1 MIAGCSRN
9 VPGTCSAAKDPSD
22 ARATMLVDG
31 GDLVA
36 VRLEIPTIEVE
47 LLGAFQVRVG
57 AREVSSDDWPGRRAS
72 ELVQLLSLAP
82 GHRLLRD
89 EVIEALWP
97 HLDLAAAEANLRK
110 AAHYA
115 RRAVGDPGVVVL
127 RGGEVALLPSGR
139 VHTDVA
145 RFEAEARAALAGDD
159 DERCAAAAGAYAGDL
174 LPGSRYE
181 EWTQAARERLRE
193 QYLELLRRAGA
204 WEQLVEAE
212 PTDERAYQELMR
224 SALAAGSRHAAIHW
238 YGRLRTALAREFAM
252 SPSPNTETIYEE
264 CIAGLG
270 LTEPAFVGRQA
281 ELARAAV
288 VLRSEPGAE
297 IGVVAVRGPAGIGKS
312 ALCRQIAH
320 LARAQ
325 GSTVITVGGQ
335 ADTPYAPLARAVEQV
350 VMGHRSALDGVR
362 GRARSVMA
370 ELLALPTPAKS
381 LEGSVTRHQVIG
393 AVRRLLLAV
402 ASPAS
407 LVLIVDDAHIADET
421 TIDVLLQLAAG
432 GGTPLVVVMS
442 YRPETAP
449 VLLREGMARLARA
462 GRAVEID
469 LDPLDRPDAVAL
481 VTAAAPCTPEP
492 ASIERILELGEG
504 NPFFTLELA
513 RTAGAHP
520 PVAIPAMLAEAVTSR
535 FVDLSDGAV
544 AMLKRLALVGDDLDA
559 TSVMALTG
567 SSEADAFAL
576 LDAALR
582 AGVLIV
588 SGAGYKFRHELVRG
602 ALAAKV
608 APHER
613 IAVHRD
619 AARRLADA
627 GAPPGLIARHWL
639 DGKRPNEARDWLIP
653 AAREAIRLGAFG
665 AAVSHLAAVLQ
676 HEPDHADALR
686 LRGEALDALGD
697 FRAPAAYAAAA
708 RVARE
713 PEAHELRAKQALAQ
727 LKGGDPPGALQT
739 LEGVEPTTL
748 EGRLAQ
754 ALTLAAAAALG
765 FSDPELGAAKAAEGR
780 RLALRSGDPASLLV
794 ASWAQA
800 AAAHARGQLR
810 HSVLVDLR
818 ETSELPDLALS
829 VFDGQLCITQRLLY
843 GAAPYPDV
851 VAWADAL
858 AAEAK
863 RLHATRGHAFA
874 VTLSGEA
881 KLLSGRLDE
890 ADHDLAEG
898 ARLHQAIGAATGKA
912 LALERRAEVAV
923 YRGRPIEAV
932 ALLDDALAVAR
943 ESDAGFHL
951 FDRIYGARILAA
963 PDPQTALAAVE
974 EAEAAVRGPAETCPG
989 CRITLAVPAAIAA
1002 AQARDPDRTTR
1013 WAKESEMLASV
1024 VMRLPAWDAA
1034 LEEVKGH
1041 QARAGEDPVAA
1052 ASRFRAAAERFAEA
1066 GQPLDKARCAALA
1079 ASAL

>member
-22 ARATMLVDG
+22 ARATMLVSE

-36 VRLEIPTIEVE
+36 VCLEIPTIEVE
-47 LLGAFQVRVG
+47 LLGQFQVRVG
-57 AREVSSDDWPGRRAS
+57 AREVAGDDWPGRRAG
-72 ELVQLLSLAP
+72 ELVQLLALAP

-89 EVIEALWP
+89 QVIEALWP
-97 HLDLAAAEANLRK
+97 HLDVAAGGANLRK

-115 RRAVGDPGVVVL
+115 RRAVGDPGAVVL

-139 VHTDVA
+139 VQTDVA

-159 DERCAAAAGAYAGDL
+159 GERCAAAAGVYAGDL

-193 QYLELLRRAGA
+193 QYLQLLRRAGA
-204 WEQLVEAE
+204 WERLVEAD
-212 PTDERAYQELMR
+212 PTDERAYQQLMR

-252 SPSPNTETIYEE
+252 LPSPTTEAIYEE

-281 ELARAAV
+281 ELARATV
-288 VLRSEPGAE
+288 VLRAEPGADV
-297 IGVVAVRGPAGIGKS
+297 GALVVRGPAGIGKS
-312 ALCRQIAH
+312 ALCRQIAY

-325 GSTVITVGGQ
+325 RSTVITVAGQ
-335 ADTPYAPLARAVEQV
+335 ADTPYAPLARAVEQLV
-350 VMGHRSALDGVR
+350 LSGRTVLDGV
-362 GRARSVMA
+362 GARARSVLA
-370 ELLALPTPAKS
+370 ELMALATTAES
-381 LEGSVTRHQVIG
+381 LERSLSRHEVIG
-393 AVRRLLLAV
+393 AIRRLLLAGARRAGV
-402 ASPAS
+402 
-407 LVLIVDDAHIADET
+407 VLIVDDADVADET
-421 TIDVLLQLAAG
+421 TIDALLELSAA
-432 GGTPLVVVMS
+432 GGTPLVVVLS
-442 YRPETAP
+442 YRPEAAP
-449 VLLREGMARLARA
+449 VLLREGVARLARA

-481 VTAAAPCTPEP
+481 VQPLRPARRIPPSSSGSWSSERATPSSRSSWPAPP
-492 ASIERILELGEG
+492 ALD
-504 NPFFTLELA
+504 
-513 RTAGAHP
+513 P
-520 PVAIPAMLAEAVTSR
+520 PVAIPATLAEAVTSR
-535 FVDLSDGAV
+535 FVDLNEGSA

-582 AGVLIV
+582 AGVLVV
-588 SGAGYKFRHELVRG
+588 SGAGYKFRHELVRQ
-602 ALAAKV
+602 ALAARV

-639 DGKRPNEARDWLIP
+639 DGERPTEARDWLIA
-653 AAREAIRLGAFG
+653 AAREAIRLGAFA
-665 AAVSHLAAVLQ
+665 AAVGHLAAVLQ

-697 FRAPAAYAAAA
+697 VGAPAAYAAAA
-708 RVARE
+708 HVARQ

-727 LKGGDPPGALQT
+727 LKGGDPPGALET

-765 FSDPELGAAKAAEGR
+765 FSDPELGGAKAAESR
-780 RLALRSGDPASLLV
+780 RLALRSGDPGSVLV

-851 VAWADAL
+851 IAWADAL

-863 RLHATRGHAFA
+863 RLDAARGHAFA
-874 VTLSGEA
+874 ITLRGEA

-890 ADHDLAEG
+890 ADDDLAEG
-898 ARLHQAIGAATGKA
+898 ARLHQAIGAATGES
-912 LALERRAEVAV
+912 LSLERRAEVAV
-923 YRGRPIEAV
+923 YRGRPIEAA

-951 FDRIYGARILAA
+951 FDRVYGARILAA
-963 PDPQTALAAVE
+963 PDPQAALAAVE

-1002 AQARDPDRTTR
+1002 ARARDPDRTTR
-1013 WAKESEMLASV
+1013 WAKESEMLACV

-1041 QARAGEDPVAA
+1041 QAQAGEDPVAA
-1052 ASRFRAAAERFAEA
+1052 AWRFRAAAERFADA
-1066 GQPLDKARCAALA
+1066 GQPLDQARCAALA
-1079 ASAL
+1079 AAAV